1 MKKGIIIMI
10 CGILTILLVSCG
22 GTQDDNKE
30 LIQSIEKTINETFN
44 KSEELEKSNLQ
55 EEDFWNS
62 LIAMYE
68 DEYKFFYELDVE
80 AIEDNELKKCIT
92 DYLNGAKIRVDAYK
106 AYKIGDTDT
115 FEKKY
120 EEFKEEVD
128 GSLIKLVEKYNL
140 KIDYENKD
148 MYKFIKERV

>member
-1 MKKGIIIMI
+1 
-10 CGILTILLVSCG
+10 
-22 GTQDDNKE
+22 
-30 LIQSIEKTINETFN
+30 
-44 KSEELEKSNLQ
+44 
-55 EEDFWNS
+55 
-62 LIAMYE
+62 MYE
-68 DEYKFFYELDVE
+68 DEYKFFYELDIE
-80 AIEDNELKKCIT
+80 SIEDNELKKCIT

>member
-1 MKKGIIIMI
+1 MKKSIIITI
-10 CGILTILLVSCG
+10 CSVLMILLVSCG
-22 GTQDDNKE
+22 STQDDNKE
-30 LIQSIEKTINETFN
+30 FIQSIEKTINETFN
-44 KSEELEKSNLQ
+44 ESEELEKSNLQ

-68 DEYKFFYELDVE
+68 DEYKFFNALDIE

-106 AYKIGDTDT
+106 AYKMGDTDT

-120 EEFKEEVD
+120 EQVKENID

-140 KIDYENKD
+140 KIDYQNRD
-148 MYKFIKERV
+148 MYKFIKNRT

>member
-68 DEYKFFYELDVE
+68 DEYKFFYELDIE
-80 AIEDNELKKCIT
+80 SIEDNELKKCIT

-115 FEKKY
+115 FEKNTN
-120 EEFKEEVD
+120 
-128 GSLIKLVEKYNL
+128 KLKKRL
-140 KIDYENKD
+140 MDHLLS
-148 MYKFIKERV
+148 